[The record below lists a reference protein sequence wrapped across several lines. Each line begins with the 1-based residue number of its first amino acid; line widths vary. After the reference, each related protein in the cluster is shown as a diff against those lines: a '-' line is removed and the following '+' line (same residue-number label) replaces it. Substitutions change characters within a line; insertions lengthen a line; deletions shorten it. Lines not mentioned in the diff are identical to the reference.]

1 MRLHRYYSLSYFFS
15 FQFVFLYFFYFLII
29 FSHFLHHVGAVKWPI
44 VKEQTVCVWDIS
56 CWFSGTLAWWIARQ
70 KTPNN
75 SWFATCSLRLNNV
88 QHSHRLCSASNDS
101 VCELWN
107 KLLHQTNLSYSR
119 LKKMVDEKMNE
130 FHVNSEVTTEI
141 SVWQIVG
148 LWCILIITLFF
159 FCFF

>member
-1 MRLHRYYSLSYFFS
+1 MRLHRYYSVSYFFS
-15 FQFVFLYFFYFLII
+15 FLFVFLYFFYFLII

-56 CWFSGTLAWWIARQ
+56 CWFSVTLAWWIARQ

-119 LKKMVDEKMNE
+119 LKKNGRWEN
-130 FHVNSEVTTEI
+130 VTTEI
-141 SVWQIVG
+141 SVWQIVR
-148 LWCILIITLFF
+148 LWCILIITLFLFVF
-159 FCFF
+159 F